1 MRAALGA
8 ALESG
13 PSHAYLFRGPRG
25 AGKRAAARA
34 FAAEILAAGAE
45 DPDDARRRA
54 LLDPSPHPDLV
65 WLAPSGAQ
73 HLVEAVRERVIRAA
87 SYRPFE
93 GGRRVFV
100 LESAEAMRDESQN
113 ALLKTLEEPPGFAH
127 LILLSSE
134 PEALLE
140 TIASRCQPVE
150 FAALPS
156 EAVEAALE
164 ADPGIDA
171 GDEEIAAAA
180 RLSAGDLELAR
191 FLLTDRGQEAP
202 RAARALGRSGPP
214 ADRLDA
220 LARAAEGRRGGRR
233 ATPRPPPAR
242 RSRRRRRRGSSAPPR
257 RPNDEAKRAGRRRR
271 TETLDLGLALCASWF
286 RDLAAIGAGAEEVV
300 FNRDR
305 LAQLRAAAEGLDPAA
320 ARRAAELV
328 QDTRR
333 RLDLNV
339 SEELALE
346 ALCFRLERE
355 IEEGGGEMGEGAAI
369 RRATVEDAGHVAR
382 LLHEFNSEYDEPTP
396 GVEALTE
403 HARGLLEAGEITALL
418 AGEAPDGFCLLRFHR
433 SIYNGRPDAYVQEL
447 YVVPARRGEGLGRAL
462 LDAALD
468 AAREAGA
475 PHIELTT
482 SEDDTEALALYESS
496 GFTNREGGP
505 DGPRMLYFER
515 EL

>member
-1 MRAALGA
+1 MKVAHQARVEATLSAALA
-8 ALESG
+8 SG

-54 LLDPSPHPDLV
+54 LIDPSPHPDLV

-93 GGRRVFV
+93 GERRVFV
-100 LESAEAMRDESQN
+100 VESAEAMRDESQN

-140 TIASRCQPVE
+140 TISSRCQTID
-150 FAALPS
+150 FAALPT
-156 EAVEAALE
+156 EAVEAAL
-164 ADPGIDA
+164 D
-171 GDEEIAAAA
+171 GDGEEVAAAA
-180 RLSAGDLELAR
+180 RFSAGDVEMAR
-191 FLLTDRGQEAP
+191 FLLSDRGRRL
-202 RAARALGRSGPP
+202 RAAALELAPP
-214 ADRLDA
+214 ASGAPWRRL
-220 LARAAEGRRGGRR
+220 LKAAEDVG
-233 ATPRPPPAR
+233 ADAEAAAR
-242 RSRRRRRRGSSAPPR
+242 EALESDKEAGIKRTAREMT
-257 RPNDEAKRAGRRRR
+257 DEAKRAGRRRR

-286 RDLAAIGAGAEEVV
+286 RDLAALASGAEEVV

-305 LAQLRAAAEGLDPAA
+305 LPQLRAAAEGLDPAD

-346 ALCFRLERE
+346 ALHHRLEE
-355 IEEGGGEMGEGAAI
+355 
-369 RRATVEDAGHVAR
+369 TVG
-382 LLHEFNSEYDEPTP
+382 
-396 GVEALTE
+396 
-403 HARGLLEAGEITALL
+403 
-418 AGEAPDGFCLLRFHR
+418 
-433 SIYNGRPDAYVQEL
+433 
-447 YVVPARRGEGLGRAL
+447 
-462 LDAALD
+462 
-468 AAREAGA
+468 
-475 PHIELTT
+475 
-482 SEDDTEALALYESS
+482 
-496 GFTNREGGP
+496 
-505 DGPRMLYFER
+505 
-515 EL
+515 